1 MTGNHLIQTELR
13 IGFWTL
19 IALAGFFSIVGTV
32 RGQEALRI
40 SMAGDLAA
48 ATRQQ
53 AESSIGYYNLLWG
66 PVAWRFSPGLG
77 MDYND
82 NVRDQQN
89 AQGDFIL
96 RPNVNVQMNWPVTQ
110 LNDLNLSLTAGYA
123 DYLRYQDLNQLYVN
137 PSGISFDIY
146 AGDFVI
152 DLHDRIS
159 VTENAYQNQ
168 SAGGNTTYA
177 SLQNTAGVNAL
188 WDLNKA
194 VMTLGYDHGNYLA
207 LNSSQGLPD
216 AASENFFLNGG
227 VRLVPEILAGL
238 EVGGGLIHYSGS
250 GATNSAVTPDATQWN
265 VGAFCTATISD
276 YMDARLDAGYTVF
289 TPDTTSAS
297 FSSAGISGFYLQFLL
312 THRVNQ
318 FFNYSLSAGRSIDLQ
333 YTGQPYDRYFARW
346 QPNWSFL
353 RKYTI
358 STPLWWE
365 HGTEVY
371 FQTVS
376 YDQYGAG
383 IDISRQL
390 TQKLSGGISYQFVK
404 ETSGQPGLNYI
415 DNIVSLSFSYQF

>member
-146 AGDFVI
+146 AVDFVI

-194 VMTLGYDHGNYLA
+194 LIPLGYDHGNYLA